1 MIFGAALL
9 GPECRHG
16 YLENDRVGYCSSLV
30 WSCPCLAFQYCLCRR
45 FQRCSTAGVLV
56 SAASSSDR
64 SFSMCWPRCQ
74 REGPT
79 RSEVFADGFVA
90 IAVLATAAGMR
101 GYAGFATWAATAP
114 DDVLAQLGVRFRR
127 PSEKTFR
134 AVLSRLDPAD
144 LNARMGSYF
153 TAHVASSDPSGLVPI
168 ALDGKM
174 LRGALRAKATATHL
188 VSVFAYRAR
197 LVLGQLAVAEKSN
210 EIPCVRA
217 LLTLLPGS
225 LRWLVT
231 VDAMHTQVVTAKLIC
246 ATLKSHYLM
255 IVKSNQ
261 AKILA
266 RITALPWAEV
276 PAAATDDSRGHGR
289 VETRTL
295 QIITAARG
303 IGFPYAKQ
311 IIRITRERLIT
322 ATDQRS
328 VEVVYA
334 ICSLPFEHA
343 RPTAI
348 MTWMRQHWGIENS
361 LHWIRDVTFDE
372 DRQRAHTGNG
382 AQVLATLRNTAI
394 NLHRLNGADN
404 IAEACRITALTANR
418 RLDLLNPQF
427 PSSQAC

>member
-1 MIFGAALL
+1 M
-9 GPECRHG
+9 
-16 YLENDRVGYCSSLV
+16 
-30 WSCPCLAFQYCLCRR
+30 
-45 FQRCSTAGVLV
+45 
-56 SAASSSDR
+56 
-64 SFSMCWPRCQ
+64 
-74 REGPT
+74 
-79 RSEVFADGFVA
+79 
-90 IAVLATAAGMR
+90 
-101 GYAGFATWAATAP
+101 
-114 DDVLAQLGVRFRR
+114 
-127 PSEKTFR
+127 
-134 AVLSRLDPAD
+134 SRLDPAD

-174 LRGALRAKATATHL
+174 LRGAFTRQSDSHASR
-188 VSVFAYRAR
+188 VGVRPPCPIGAR
-197 LVLGQLAVAEKSN
+197 STRCRRESN

>member
-16 YLENDRVGYCSSLV
+16 LSGERSSWLLFVVGLELPVPTVSVLPVSSVPEVFDR
-30 WSCPCLAFQYCLCRR
+30 WSP
-45 FQRCSTAGVLV
+45 G
-56 SAASSSDR
+56 
-64 SFSMCWPRCQ
+64 
-74 REGPT
+74 E
-79 RSEVFADGFVA
+79 RSELIGSEFLDVLASVPDPRDPRGRRYSLMALLA
-90 IAVLATAAGMR
+90 IAVLATAAGC
-101 GYAGFATWAATAP
+101 AAMLVCHMGGHRS

-372 DRQRAHTGNG
+372 DRHRAHTGNG

-404 IAEACRITALTANR
+404 ITEACRITALTANR

>member
-16 YLENDRVGYCSSLV
+16 LSGERSSWLLFVVGLELPVPSVSVLPVSSVPEVFDR
-30 WSCPCLAFQYCLCRR
+30 WS
-45 FQRCSTAGVLV
+45 AG
-56 SAASSSDR
+56 
-64 SFSMCWPRCQ
+64 
-74 REGPT
+74 E
-79 RSEVFADGFVA
+79 RSELIGSEFLDVLASVPDPRDPRGRRYSLMALLA

-101 GYAGFATWAATAP
+101 GYAGFATWAATAS

-266 RITALPWAEV
+266 RIIALPWAEV

-303 IGFPYAKQ
+303 VGFPYAKQ

-361 LHWIRDVTFDE
+361 LHWIRDVASTKTVKGHIPE
-372 DRQRAHTGNG
+372 TAH
-382 AQVLATLRNTAI
+382 R
-394 NLHRLNGADN
+394 
-404 IAEACRITALTANR
+404 
-418 RLDLLNPQF
+418 
-427 PSSQAC
+427 S

>member
-1 MIFGAALL
+1 M
-9 GPECRHG
+9 
-16 YLENDRVGYCSSLV
+16 
-30 WSCPCLAFQYCLCRR
+30 
-45 FQRCSTAGVLV
+45 
-56 SAASSSDR
+56 
-64 SFSMCWPRCQ
+64 
-74 REGPT
+74 
-79 RSEVFADGFVA
+79 
-90 IAVLATAAGMR
+90 
-101 GYAGFATWAATAP
+101 
-114 DDVLAQLGVRFRR
+114 LAQLGVRFRR

-188 VSVFAYRAR
+188 VSVFAHRAR

-217 LLTLLPGS
+217 LLTLLPDN

-289 VETRTL
+289 VERPAAARRNPISNPALWATRTEL
-295 QIITAARG
+295 PTNSKNIGRTESIVGHHTAW
-303 IGFPYAKQ
+303 P
-311 IIRITRERLIT
+311 
-322 ATDQRS
+322 
-328 VEVVYA
+328 
-334 ICSLPFEHA
+334 
-343 RPTAI
+343 
-348 MTWMRQHWGIENS
+348 W
-361 LHWIRDVTFDE
+361 
-372 DRQRAHTGNG
+372 
-382 AQVLATLRNTAI
+382 
-394 NLHRLNGADN
+394 
-404 IAEACRITALTANR
+404 
-418 RLDLLNPQF
+418 
-427 PSSQAC
+427 